1 LLRLNSNHPGRA
13 SQPEKKSQL
22 VQFKLMSNPL
32 LDDWLVKCQEHASLI
47 FQGGNEW
54 VAEAV
59 WGSAGQKEKADAEIY
74 LAGKFDFP
82 ILILYERL
90 KACIWFHNQIHSF
103 SFIATIIQCQ
113 AVKFG

>member
-1 LLRLNSNHPGRA
+1 
-13 SQPEKKSQL
+13 
-22 VQFKLMSNPL
+22 MSNPL

-47 FQGGNEW
+47 FQGGNER
-54 VAEAV
+54 VSV
-59 WGSAGQKEKADAEIY
+59 WQGIGHKEKADAEIY

-82 ILILYERL
+82 ILILYGRL

-113 AVKFG
+113 AVKFV